1 MWIFCWLLM
10 LITCCDY
17 LYYFLLCLGLYAYLC
32 LVLFLQAAAAR
43 RFRSQTGGFHDRRRG

>member
-1 MWIFCWLLM
+1 MWVLSWLLM

-43 RFRSQTGGFHDRRRG
+43 RFRSQTGGFYDRRRG